1 MPIHTENKMFV
12 GIYIYDVYMHINN
25 MHICACHVGLY
36 LVTPLE
42 LLVICQTEQA
52 RPITDLLFS
61 RPTLLYFHMPLS

>member
-1 MPIHTENKMFV
+1 MPIHAENKMFV

-42 LLVICQTEQA
+42 LLVICQTE
-52 RPITDLLFS
+52 
-61 RPTLLYFHMPLS
+61 